1 MSFNTTVGVVVLLK
15 DIHRT
20 SESTLRYVHNASLI
34 KTRALCVVR
43 CMAKEVMD
51 LVTTANYSK
60 TQLRKLNAFMRQILR
75 LVKH

>member
-1 MSFNTTVGVVVLLK
+1 MSFNTTVDGGVLLK

-20 SESTLRYVHNASLI
+20 SESTLRYVHNATLI

-51 LVTTANYSK
+51 LVTTTHYSK
-60 TQLRKLNAFMRQILR
+60 TQQRKLNAFMRQILR